1 MNRLLASLSNCSS
14 SCIPLNGMNASPD
27 HSLICDAETVPDALY
42 SLLLTLAD
50 RGSDQNLIVEP
61 LFMYLESS
69 KFELYVC
76 VKIGLLNNLFPD
88 ISSRN
93 AMPKLQISEPFLW
106 YVLKVLEVPGAVN
119 IFTKMGGIQILCQN
133 IVKSNKVIVN
143 LQPGL
148 VSYLTWFFC

>member
-1 MNRLLASLSNCSS
+1 MNRLLASLSNCTSAS
-14 SCIPLNGMNASPD
+14 IPLNGMSTSPD

-61 LFMYLESS
+61 LFLYLESS
-69 KFELYVC
+69 KSD
-76 VKIGLLNNLFPD
+76 LLTFIAMLSIFIFPD

-106 YVLKVLEVPGAVN
+106 YILKVLEVPGAVK

-148 VSYLTWFFC
+148 VSISSWSPK